1 MITAFLY
8 AYQGLKFYIAV
19 MEFFECTMYNSNF
32 IIQQC
37 TASTTLADNGYELDI
52 ILGDFRANLLEET
65 FLQFLGQSWQ
75 FHGNKIWQPWLV
87 FQIYR

>member
-8 AYQGLKFYIAV
+8 DYQGLKFYISV

-37 TASTTLADNGYELDI
+37 TASTTLADNRYELDI
-52 ILGDFRANLLEET
+52 ILGDFRANLLEQT
-65 FLQFLGQSWQ
+65 FLQFLGQS
-75 FHGNKIWQPWLV
+75 
-87 FQIYR
+87 